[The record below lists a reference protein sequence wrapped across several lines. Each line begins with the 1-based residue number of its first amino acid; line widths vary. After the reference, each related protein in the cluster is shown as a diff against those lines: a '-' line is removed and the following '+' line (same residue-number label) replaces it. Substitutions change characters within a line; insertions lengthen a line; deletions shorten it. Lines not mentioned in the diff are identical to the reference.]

1 MSEKGITQVEYD
13 ELQETANALESA
25 FNDFDTALRQA
36 APQMYERWKAY
47 GKQVSN
53 EYVSMGP
60 CLSEV
65 MEKLAADIVPDDEDE
80 EDNPCHADCIYP
92 ERGCEGCDQIKSESI

>member
-1 MSEKGITQVEYD
+1 MSEKGITQQEFD
-13 ELQETANALESA
+13 ELQEAANALESA
-25 FNDFDTALRQA
+25 FNDFDTALRNA

-47 GKQVSN
+47 GKQVRG
-53 EYVSMGP
+53 YQGP
-60 CLSEV
+60 VVAEV

-80 EDNPCHADCIYP
+80 EDNPCHADCIYS